1 MAAAAAEGRSIN
13 VASAA
18 HAQVQPLPRE
28 AGTAVGRRGPGAA
41 ASGCCV
47 RVADRVCP
55 LARSFMPPLTTTS
68 SRAASTARSSRARYA
83 AAPT

>member
-18 HAQVQPLPRE
+18 HAQVPHLCERAAPSRPRE
-28 AGTAVGRRGPGAA
+28 AGTAVGRWCSMAA
-41 ASGCCV
+41 ACACSV

-55 LARSFMPPLTTTS
+55 PGLLCLH
-68 SRAASTARSSRARYA
+68 
-83 AAPT
+83 